1 MFRPLYNWLSNS
13 RNAPNTR
20 VAVLPGRSTLWTKRG
35 AVRQMGAR
43 IRLLAEMLLDKWE
56 QVSNTK
62 NAKLFLDMHHAEFH
76 FHFYSNGIIK
86 MY

>member
-1 MFRPLYNWLSNS
+1 
-13 RNAPNTR
+13 
-20 VAVLPGRSTLWTKRG
+20 G
-35 AVRQMGAR
+35 AVGQTRAR

>member
-1 MFRPLYNWLSNS
+1 MWASLQSGE
-13 RNAPNTR
+13 
-20 VAVLPGRSTLWTKRG
+20 VDGG
-35 AVRQMGAR
+35 AVGQTRAR